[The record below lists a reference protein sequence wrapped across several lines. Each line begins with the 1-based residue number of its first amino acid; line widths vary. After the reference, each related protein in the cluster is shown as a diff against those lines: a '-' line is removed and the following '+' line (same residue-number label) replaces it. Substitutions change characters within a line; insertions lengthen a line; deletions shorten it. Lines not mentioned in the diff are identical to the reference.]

1 MVFEGP
7 VGNRGDHL
15 LHLGEVLGASDFGA
29 GFGVFEDEVAECEL
43 LGDVFAQLGE
53 ERLGVLGDESGPE
66 FAGLLLEGG
75 LRGLQ
80 QDGHQ
85 GVVLLDASAEV
96 DPGVEFFG
104 VGGVVA
110 VEDEPHVGDHAEEV
124 FAVTVVKLRGLVV
137 AAGQEDLGAGAFAE
151 DLLLFVEGILQE
163 LGVLQQDQLVELG
176 QVGGVEADRVLD
188 QEDGLP
194 APFENILVGVHLVLD
209 ELDDTDDQVCVS
221 VPGEDVVEARMVLL
235 LDAAVDVLGEGGEQR
250 DGDVGMALLDDVGE
264 CEDVGLSD
272 VVHREDEV
280 VGVVFAQGLEGL
292 GRGAHAG
299 ERRGVRHVEVDILL
313 VDLGFDVSVLF
324 EDVSV
329 VAAADEEDLVDPVF
343 HEPVGEFAPVG
354 HVLFEAFVHSDSKF
368 DR

>member
-1 MVFEGP
+1 MEF
-7 VGNRGDHL
+7 
-15 LHLGEVLGASDFGA
+15 
-29 GFGVFEDEVAECEL
+29 
-43 LGDVFAQLGE
+43 
-53 ERLGVLGDESGPE
+53 GVLGDESGAE
-66 FAGLLLEGG
+66 SAGLLLEGG
-75 LRGLQ
+75 LGGLQ
-80 QDGHQ
+80 QHGHQ
-85 GVVLLDASAEV
+85 GVVLLDPSAEV
-96 DPGVEFFG
+96 DSGVEFLAFR
-104 VGGVVA
+104 GVVA
-110 VEDEPHVGDHAEEV
+110 VEDEAHVGDHAEKV
-124 FAVTVVKLRGLVV
+124 LAVSVVELGSLVV
-137 AAGQEDLGAGAFAE
+137 AAGEEDLGPGAFAE
-151 DLLLFVEGILQE
+151 DLLLLVEGVFEE
-163 LGVLQQDQLVELG
+163 LGVLEQDQLVELG
-176 QVGGVEADRVLD
+176 QVGRVETDRVLD
-188 QEDGLP
+188 QKDGLH
-194 APFENILVGVHLVLD
+194 AAFEDVLVGVHLVLD
-209 ELDDTDDQVCVS
+209 KLDDTDDQVCVS

-250 DGDVGMALLDDVGE
+250 DGDVGMALLDDVCE